1 MITKILAKKL
11 LNFLNQKED
20 FETLA
25 VLKKLTKTHG
35 HSQKQ
40 DARKASSSKDF
51 KLSLNSK
58 DTTSLPEQKQDSH
71 SPKKDQ
77 VSRLSIYDRLAEKV
91 KKACPELRIKQHI
104 EIKNAGIPDCDVIVL
119 TDAKVP
125 EVYQS
130 LAKAIDKQLALT
142 ETIFLDSSFMGDLL
156 TKSYKLVLASPHA
169 KNMTSFM
176 QHVKIT
182 GKKQAYIGSSPLL
195 FLEEPNTL
203 STSVSHKQALWQSI
217 KTILT

>member
-1 MITKILAKKL
+1 MSTKILAKKL

-35 HSQKQ
+35 LSQKK
-40 DARKASSSKDF
+40 DAIKTSLSKDF
-51 KLSLNSK
+51 KLSLNPK
-58 DTTSLPEQKQDSH
+58 DTTSIPEQKQDSQG
-71 SPKKDQ
+71 SKKAQ
-77 VSRLSIYDRLAEKV
+77 VSRLSIYDKLAEKV
-91 KKACPELRIKQHI
+91 KKACPELRIKQHV
-104 EIKNAGIPDCDVIVL
+104 EIKNAGIPDCDVVVL

-195 FLEEPNTL
+195 FLEEPSTL